1 MLFVESSSVCS
12 SFLPPKPLKNKVSLL
27 SVVSCT
33 VSPACARSVNYAEEK
48 KMLLDYAPLETKT
61 RKTNL
66 ANFKPNAAHAVNTNN
81 ICRGS
86 RRAMDAQK
94 IPPGPIS
101 PRDQI
106 I

>member
-1 MLFVESSSVCS
+1 MYSV
-12 SFLPPKPLKNKVSLL
+12 
-27 SVVSCT
+27 
-33 VSPACARSVNYAEEK
+33 PACARSVNYAEEK
-48 KMLLDYAPLETKT
+48 KMLLDYAPLETNASKIVQKQAKT
-61 RKTNL
+61 QKTNP

-106 I
+106 IYSLSRSNFKTHMML

>member
-1 MLFVESSSVCS
+1 
-12 SFLPPKPLKNKVSLL
+12 
-27 SVVSCT
+27 
-33 VSPACARSVNYAEEK
+33 
-48 KMLLDYAPLETKT
+48 MLLDYAPLETHASKIVQKQKAT
-61 RKTNL
+61 QKTNS
-66 ANFKPNAAHAVNTNN
+66 ANLESNAAHAVNTIN